1 MTPFQVK
8 VCVPA
13 GPWVGQAAWGVAG
26 TTGRRCASAAGSAAG
41 AAVVVG
47 AVDVSGHMPPAA
59 CAAAGAAPNL
69 SVLGV
74 CQGGFGLVKW
84 VIHLPSHQVVV
95 QEAGAF
101 QLPSYLQ

>member
-1 MTPFQVK
+1 MK
-8 VCVPA
+8 VCVPAA

-26 TTGRRCASAAGSAAG
+26 TTGRQCASAAGS

-47 AVDVSGHMPPAA
+47 AVDVSGHMLPAA
-59 CAAAGAAPNL
+59 CAAAGAVPSL

-84 VIHLPSHQVVV
+84 VIHLPSHQAVV

-101 QLPSYLQ
+101 QLPNYLQE

>member
-1 MTPFQVK
+1 MTPFKMK
-8 VCVPA
+8 VCVPAA

-41 AAVVVG
+41 AAVVG
-47 AVDVSGHMPPAA
+47 AADVSGHMLPAA
-59 CAAAGAAPNL
+59 CAAAGAAPGL

-74 CQGGFGLVKW
+74 CRGGFGSVKW
-84 VIHLPSHQVVV
+84 VIHLPSHQEVV

-101 QLPSYLQ
+101 QLPSCLQ

>member
-1 MTPFQVK
+1 MK

-13 GPWVGQAAWGVAG
+13 AGLWVGRAVWDVAG
-26 TTGRRCASAAGSAAG
+26 TTGRRYASAAAGSAAG
-41 AAVVVG
+41 AGAGVG
-47 AVDVSGHMPPAA
+47 AVDVSGRTLPAA
-59 CAAAGAAPNL
+59 CAAAGAAPGL

-84 VIHLPSHQVVV
+84 VIHLPSHQAAV